1 MQLLMK
7 YSKPGLQ
14 LTEGFEGCKLVA
26 YIPMKGDVPT
36 IGYGHTRGVYLGMTC
51 TQEQA
56 EQWLLEDLKLAEDN
70 VNLHVRVKL
79 TQGQFDA
86 LVDFAFNC
94 GCANLDGSTL
104 LKLVNTG
111 DFEHAAK
118 EFEKWDHA
126 SGKVVAGLLRRRQAE
141 EAEFLNS

>member
-1 MQLLMK
+1 MQTPMQ
-7 YSKPGLQ
+7 YSKDGLH
-14 LTEGFEGCKLVA
+14 LTEQFEGCKLVA
-26 YIPMKGDVPT
+26 YQDSVGIWT
-36 IGYGHTRGVYLGMTC
+36 IGYGHTRGVHAGMTC

-56 EQWLLEDLKLAEDN
+56 EQWLREDVQIAQDN
-70 VNLHVRVKL
+70 VNQHVTVTL

-94 GCANLDGSTL
+94 GCKNLDCSTL
-104 LKLVNTG
+104 LKLVNHS

-141 EAEFLNS
+141 EAEFLNC